1 MRIKKFTKLLQRN
14 LEFRMNID
22 NKINTTLF
30 GLDNYY
36 KKLNSLMEQR
46 KFPKVFLLTGD
57 KGIGKNTLIAHILN
71 KHLKGPIGQIYEK
84 EFFFYYISNNLNNIF
99 YFSAETDNLKIDK
112 IREIRAL
119 LQKSNINNQKGS

>member
-1 MRIKKFTKLLQRN
+1 MRIKKFIKLLQRN
-14 LEFRMNID
+14 LELRMNID

-36 KKLNSLMEQR
+36 KKLSSLMEQR
-46 KFPKVFLLTGD
+46 KFPKVLLLTGD

-71 KHLKGPIGQIYEK
+71 KHFKRPKGHSYEK
-84 EFFFYYISNNLNNIF
+84 EYFFDNYILNNLNNIF

-112 IREIRAL
+112 IRE
-119 LQKSNINNQKGS
+119 